1 MKGAIVSF
9 DDTKNYIDLTLT
21 PGEFD
26 GEMDSD
32 ALIEEITAGEFNHLY
47 ISKSSVKSACEKA
60 NHHYKTSDHSTIT
73 ERIGERRHAE
83 IEFRV
88 PEDQMSAQLIL
99 TAPYGGQ
106 LPNVPSVLKLAQKNN
121 IVRGIGVKRIKRLIQ
136 KAKKAEPGQLVEDV
150 IAKGLPPRDG
160 YSSRFKPLVPNALER
175 VLKPQ
180 TGDNDRVDMRNLGEV
195 ICVKANTEVLRRL
208 PPSKGRSGFDV
219 RGAKIPAKEGDWI
232 PFKMGRGTA
241 VHDKDANL
249 LVSTVAGMPKYLDL
263 TMNVD
268 DTFICSG
275 VNVGTGHV
283 NYDGAVL
290 VNGDVT
296 EKMVIRASGDVTING
311 FVESAQIEAG
321 GDIIITEGALGKV
334 NENATEY
341 SCRLHAAGSIHVQH
355 GQGIDLFCMGNVTVG
370 RQLAYSKV
378 HCAGDVIVGQVDR
391 PQGNIFACEVV
402 CQGQLAAGTL
412 GAVSGSTLKI
422 DFSLGY
428 NALMEKREN
437 LDELMTVLKQNNLRH
452 KEKLDYIESKYVPKD
467 LQDKLSEAQELLKNE
482 DALLNWIESKA
493 MDLKEAK
500 DAYLDNAKLIATKRM
515 YAGVSVK
522 LNNRAWRSERE
533 YDRSTVV
540 YEGHQW
546 QYEPLVNV

>member
-9 DDTKNYIDLTLT
+9 DETKNFVDLTLS
-21 PGEFD
+21 PKDFD
-26 GEMDSD
+26 GEISSES
-32 ALIEEITAGEFNHLY
+32 LLSEILESEFNVLY
-47 ISKSSVKSACEKA
+47 ISQSSVKNACEKA
-60 NHHYKTSDHSTIT
+60 NHLFKTRDFSDVT

-83 IEFRV
+83 VEFRV
-88 PEDQMSAQLIL
+88 PEDQMSAQLLI
-99 TAPYGGQ
+99 TAPFGGK
-106 LPNVPSVLKLAQKNN
+106 LPTVAAVLKLAQKSN
-121 IVRGIGVKRIKRLIQ
+121 IIRGLGTKRIKALLL
-136 KAKKAEPGQLVEDV
+136 KAKDATPGQIVENIV
-150 IAKGLPPRDG
+150 AIGLPPRDG

-180 TGDNDRVDMRNLGEV
+180 TDENDRVDMRNLGEV

-208 PPSKGRSGFDV
+208 PPSSGRSGFDV
-219 RGAKIPAKEGDWI
+219 RGNKLPAKEGDWS

-249 LVSTVAGMPKYLDL
+249 LVATVAGMPKYQDL

-311 FVESAQIEAG
+311 FVESAEIEAG

-334 NENATEY
+334 NDNATEY
-341 SCRLHAAGSIHVQH
+341 SCRLQAAGSIHVQH
-355 GQGIDLFCMGNVTVG
+355 GQGIDLLCSGNVTVG
-370 RQLAYSKV
+370 RQLAYSKIQ
-378 HCAGDVIVGQVDR
+378 CGGDVIIGQLDR
-391 PQGNIFACEVV
+391 PQGNIFACDIV
-402 CQGQLAAGTL
+402 CQGQVAAGTL

-422 DFSLGY
+422 DFSVGF
-428 NALMEKREN
+428 NNLMEKRDG
-437 LDELMTVLKQNNLRH
+437 LDELLSVLKKNNLRH
-452 KEKLDYIESKYVPKD
+452 KEKLDYINSKYVPKD
-467 LQDKLSEAQELLKNE
+467 LKDKVMEAQELLKNE
-482 DALLNWIESKA
+482 DALLNWIE
-493 MDLKEAK
+493 LKSTELK
-500 DAYLDNAKLIATKRM
+500 DAKESYLENARLVATKRM

-533 YDRSTVV
+533 YDRSTVI